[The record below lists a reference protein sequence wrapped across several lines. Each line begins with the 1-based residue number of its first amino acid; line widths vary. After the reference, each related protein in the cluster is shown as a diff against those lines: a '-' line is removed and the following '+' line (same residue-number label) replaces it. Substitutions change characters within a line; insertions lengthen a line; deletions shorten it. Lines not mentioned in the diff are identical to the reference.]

1 MHLLHDKGTQGV
13 AMFHIW
19 GKFGLGFII
28 NYLSYLTCICDVQA
42 GYRGE
47 WSAPE
52 RTGNKRSET
61 SQENWLT
68 SYGYCSFWTSTW

>member
-13 AMFHIW
+13 PMFHIW

-47 WSAPE
+47 WSAP
-52 RTGNKRSET
+52 K
-61 SQENWLT
+61 
-68 SYGYCSFWTSTW
+68 